1 MRTCGEIH
9 YLEQPGIAYLRWI
22 YVEEGLQGKGIGT
35 KCMCSLK
42 KYLYDKGIRKLDT
55 DTALTNTGAQHFYE
69 KNKFN
74 IVLGCL
80 QQRLGALPKGM
91 RIKVT

>member
-69 KNKFN
+69 KNKFTRRGISRSFYLEN
-74 IVLGCL
+74 V
-80 QQRLGALPKGM
+80 
-91 RIKVT
+91 